1 MYFTL
6 LLKTHARDYIRASP
20 DMALLGRVRDLDL
33 DGQLHAGNGVVGEG
47 DLQVLPLR
55 LDGDGVA
62 GLAVVRDLDAQLHG
76 LGRRDGGSVIL

>member
-6 LLKTHARDYIRASP
+6 LLKTHARDYIRASR
-20 DMALLGRVRDLDL
+20 DMALGRVGDLDL

-47 DLQVLPLR
+47 DLQVLSLR

-62 GLAVVRDLDAQLHG
+62 GLAVVRDLDTQLHG